1 MAEAYCNTF
10 SPMQQGADDAVD
22 AVDDEDAQEVG
33 HSHDDEA
40 QGADDDG
47 DDAEDDEAQ
56 GQFDTPRKAGR
67 NDVDAMMRFPLLAQ
81 PFFIEGLLVVDRP
94 IFIEGLAA
102 VTIPFVIRKEFRVF

>member
-1 MAEAYCNTF
+1 
-10 SPMQQGADDAVD
+10 MQQGADDAVD

-33 HSHDDEA
+33 HGHDDEA

-67 NDVDAMMRFPLLAQ
+67 DDVDAMMRFLLLTQ
-81 PFFIEGLLVVDRP
+81 LFFIEDFWSWTVPSSSMVWP
-94 IFIEGLAA
+94 
-102 VTIPFVIRKEFRVF
+102 RKLSCS